1 MEFYINRL
9 HDFLISSI
17 LDIKNKSGTQ
27 RWYLIC
33 DDVLNLYLSFRKTI
47 SFIIISEKDFYS
59 FLLNPLY
66 LSDNKEVSSLFKLNL
81 QKTEFQDFMIITLQA
96 LLDPPTNWW
105 KSIQDKYDSKSLK
118 ESTV

>member
-33 DDVLNLYLSFRKTI
+33 DDVLNLFLSFKKTI
-47 SFIIISEKDFYS
+47 SFTIISEKDFYS

-66 LSDNKEVSSLFKLNL
+66 LSDNKEAASLFKLNL
-81 QKTEFQDFMIITLQA
+81 QEIAFQNFMMIVLQA
-96 LLDPPTNWW
+96 LLDPPTSWW
-105 KSIQDKYDSKSLK
+105 KHTQDSYDLKSLK
-118 ESTV
+118 ESNL